1 MNLCLLFYAQNLFGR
16 THKKMVMLAVGE
28 QDCVTKAR
36 EGHYTVY
43 FLVPFEF
50 SNM

>member
-1 MNLCLLFYAQNLFGR
+1 ML
-16 THKKMVMLAVGE
+16 MLAVGE
-28 QDCVTKAR
+28 QDYVTRAG
-36 EGHYTVY
+36 EGHSTLN